1 MMLTS
6 ISKEKNLLIFG
17 FDNNKTAIYD
27 FNAKKAIGV
36 SGKEILVKNFLRYV
50 ENADINLYKEVA
62 YGLIMGAK
70 DLCYMMSDKIL
81 LTRLEQWFS
90 YTDLLDTEALI
101 GWRAGDYVNS
111 LYDIKMD
118 KGYIKYLKE
127 NGYKISYKTFQFYKE
142 HKTALSLSGN
152 KEENE
157 KLIHLLCNYFCFHED
172 FWELTTLMQKKLI
185 KSLKVDLKN
194 YNIPRD
200 YYDLR
205 YLLRACPTLELY
217 YDDNRGLDYNVK
229 QLNKIKDRKRP

>member
-36 SGKEILVKNFLRYV
+36 SGKEILVKNFLRYA

-90 YTDLLDTEALI
+90 YTDLLDTEALT
-101 GWRAGDYVNS
+101 GRAS
-111 LYDIKMD
+111 
-118 KGYIKYLKE
+118 
-127 NGYKISYKTFQFYKE
+127 
-142 HKTALSLSGN
+142 
-152 KEENE
+152 
-157 KLIHLLCNYFCFHED
+157 
-172 FWELTTLMQKKLI
+172 
-185 KSLKVDLKN
+185 
-194 YNIPRD
+194 R
-200 YYDLR
+200 
-205 YLLRACPTLELY
+205 
-217 YDDNRGLDYNVK
+217 
-229 QLNKIKDRKRP
+229 